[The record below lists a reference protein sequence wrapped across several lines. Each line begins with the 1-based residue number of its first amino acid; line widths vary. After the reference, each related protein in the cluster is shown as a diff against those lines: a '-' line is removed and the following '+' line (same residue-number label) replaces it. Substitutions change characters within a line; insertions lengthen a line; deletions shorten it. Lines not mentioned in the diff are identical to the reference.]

1 MSETEKEFKLTRF
14 NRYLA
19 SHSWLEWLDFID
31 KMREDHYIFLWPG
44 KQFTSAQEE
53 AYKYKKLKDLLK
65 IKKGWLIADHN
76 HIIDEMLRRDFL
88 LFNMAK
94 DYPVNQ
100 VYATPF
106 VPDYSEL
113 EKTKRY
119 IGVHGAEYKSLPHI
133 NVTPWS
139 WDTIN
144 TDRLYHLLG
153 YPTPSGVI
161 FHELCDLYALYNGI
175 MTPGRASCDT
185 VSKVYTNHNGVTPT
199 GDYGEFYNNYDVN
212 FGNWQTITWDGN
224 YKDIRATRTD
234 NVQLKINYKPEFEAP
249 YRLILIG
256 FTRNSFEFDGLG
268 VADFANKWNVFF
280 DSGPVQGEYHSPL
293 IGTDQ
298 FYICKN
304 PEAFKNITNQH
315 TSAGW
320 MVEDCRLFVLPPEG
334 HFSYDYVP
342 EEEREEWASYMVK
355 RLHKKFPKCY
365 PAITQQENQ

>member
-1 MSETEKEFKLTRF
+1 MIETEKEFKLTRF

-44 KQFTSAQEE
+44 KALTSVQEE

-76 HIIDEMLRRDFL
+76 HIIDETLRRDFL

-94 DYPVNQ
+94 DYPHNQ

-119 IGVHGAEYKSLPHI
+119 IGVHGAEYKSLPRI
-133 NVTPWS
+133 NVTSWS

-144 TDRLYHLLG
+144 TDRLYHLMG

-175 MTPGRASCDT
+175 LTPALAYCST
-185 VSKVYTNHNGVTPT
+185 VGKVYDNHNGVTPT
-199 GDYGEFYNNYDVN
+199 GEYREFNNPKDYV
-212 FGNWQTITWDGN
+212 FGNWQDLTRDSDGTW
-224 YKDIRATRTD
+224 RATRTWS
-234 NVQLKINYKPEFEAP
+234 VRAKINYKPEFDVP
-249 YRLILIG
+249 YRLVMAGL
-256 FTRNSFEFDGLG
+256 TRNSFEFNGLG
-268 VADFANKWNVFF
+268 VAEFADRWNVFF
-280 DSGPVQGEYHSPL
+280 DSGPVQGAYTSPL

-298 FYICKN
+298 FYTCKD

-315 TSAGW
+315 ASAGW
-320 MVEDCRLFVLPPEG
+320 QVYSMRLFILPPEG

-342 EEEREEWASYMVK
+342 EEERKEWASYMVK

-365 PAITQQENQ
+365 PAINQ

>member
-31 KMREDHYIFLWPG
+31 KMREEHYIFLWPG
-44 KQFTSAQEE
+44 KALTSVQEE

-76 HIIDEMLRRDFL
+76 HIIEEMLRRDFL

-94 DYPVNQ
+94 DYPSNQ

-144 TDRLYHLLG
+144 TDRLYLLLG

-175 MTPGRASCDT
+175 LTPVLAYCST
-185 VSKVYTNHNGVTPT
+185 VGKVYYNHNGVTPT
-199 GDYGEFYNNYDVN
+199 GEYREYSNPKDYV
-212 FGNWQTITWDGN
+212 FGNWQDVGRDSYGTLKAN
-224 YKDIRATRTD
+224 RTC
-234 NVQLKINYKPEFEAP
+234 NFQLRINYTPDFDAP
-249 YRLILIG
+249 YRLIMVG
-256 FTRNSFEFDGLG
+256 FTWNSREFNGLG
-268 VADFANKWNVFF
+268 VAEFANRWNVFY
-280 DSGPVQGEYHSPL
+280 DSGPVRGTCISPL

-298 FYICKN
+298 FYTCKN
-304 PEAFKNITNQH
+304 PEAIKPN
-315 TSAGW
+315 TSDTVGW
-320 MVEDCRLFVLPPEG
+320 KVSTVRFFILPPEG
-334 HFSYDYVP
+334 HFSCDYVP

-365 PAITQQENQ
+365 PAITQEENQ